1 MKAQHATC
9 ENRGHTK
16 VPYGFPSNTQL
27 LDLRSNHF
35 HYIPRN
41 SFPGTDQVVS
51 LHLEHCKV
59 REIEG
64 SAFRGMKGLVYL
76 YLSDNDLTSLGSETF
91 TGAPELTY
99 LHLEGNQLAMF
110 PGAALAP
117 LPSLLVLHLERNTIV
132 KLEWAGQLSSVPK
145 LRGLYL
151 TNNTIATIAP
161 GALNSAH
168 LDTLHLGSNQLAEV
182 PTDGLSK
189 ASSLTELYLSGNSIR
204 WVGPKAFLPVSK
216 SLKQLY
222 MDDMGLEKVR

>member
-1 MKAQHATC
+1 
-9 ENRGHTK
+9 
-16 VPYGFPSNTQL
+16 
-27 LDLRSNHF
+27 
-35 HYIPRN
+35 
-41 SFPGTDQVVS
+41 
-51 LHLEHCKV
+51 
-59 REIEG
+59 
-64 SAFRGMKGLVYL
+64 MKGLVYL